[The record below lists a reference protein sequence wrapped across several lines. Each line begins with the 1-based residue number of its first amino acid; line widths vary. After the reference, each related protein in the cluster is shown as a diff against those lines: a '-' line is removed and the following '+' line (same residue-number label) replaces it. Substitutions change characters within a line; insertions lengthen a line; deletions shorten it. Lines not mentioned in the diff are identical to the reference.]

1 MLNFNMKNLIR
12 KILQEQEEIITLPPF
27 HYFDNDWNLVL
38 ELSEGKPF
46 KILGDVDLIDK
57 QEITTLGN
65 CYAVGGFLDLYNCT
79 NLQSLGNLT
88 EVGSALSLHNC
99 TNLQSLGNLTKVGG
113 DLDLY
118 FCENLESLGNLTKV
132 GGYLGLSYTPIADTM
147 TEDEIRQQVNV
158 GGKIY
163 L

>member
-1 MLNFNMKNLIR
+1 MKTLIR
-12 KILQEQEEIITLPPF
+12 KLLKEQEEIITLPPF

-46 KILGDVDLIDK
+46 KILGDVDLSYN

-65 CYAVGGFLDLYNCT
+65 CYAVGGDLDLYNCT

-88 EVGSALSLHNC
+88 EVGSALSLYNC
-99 TNLQSLGNLTKVGG
+99 KNLESLGNLTEVGGYLNLYDCKNLQSLGNLTEVGNH
-113 DLDLY
+113 LDLR
-118 FCENLESLGNLTKV
+118 N
-132 GGYLGLSYTPIADTM
+132 TPIAKTM
-147 TEDEIRQQVNV
+147 TENKIRQQVNV
-158 GGKIY
+158 GGNIY

>member
-1 MLNFNMKNLIR
+1 MKIKFNN
-12 KILQEQEEIITLPPF
+12 ILKEQEEIITLPPF

-46 KILGDVDLIDK
+46 KILGNVDLSYN

-65 CYAVGGFLDLYNCT
+65 CYAVGGDLDLYNCT

-88 EVGSALSLHNC
+88 EVGGYLDLFGC
-99 TNLQSLGNLTKVGG
+99 KNLQSLGNLTEVGG
-113 DLDLY
+113 YLNLY
-118 FCENLESLGNLTKV
+118 DCKNLQSLGNLTEV
-132 GGYLGLSYTPIADTM
+132 GGSLDLRNTPIADTM

-158 GGKIY
+158 GGNIY
-163 L
+163 ML